1 MANPVQLGTASI
13 NITPSVGTWMG
24 GYSAR
29 DHGATDIHD
38 DLYAKILVFSDGE
51 TKAAIV
57 TCDLVGITEES
68 TAAVRSL
75 VEEQTDIPGSH
86 VMITCSHTHSGPT
99 TREWRYDAPFNNS
112 YMRELERKLA
122 GGVQVA
128 NQHLQPAV
136 GGLGA
141 GSFPLAVN
149 RRLTTDGVTEM
160 RANPDGVVDHTV
172 AVLRF
177 DKADGTPLATAFHY
191 ACHSTSMGASNYA
204 FSADYSGG
212 AKAFVEK
219 TYGGG
224 HTTAFLLGCCGN
236 TRPNFTSDGSRFRSA
251 TFDELESVWRG
262 LGAEVVS
269 VRESIDCAPL
279 DGVAVAQRLVTVP
292 LREVPDVSFYKEALE
307 TETWPD
313 TQERINRDS
322 LKWVRNR
329 VSDYETDNLLLEPKA
344 EIQVIRVGNLI
355 FASFPGEVFLEYG
368 LAVQERV
375 KSELGLEALHVEL
388 ANGMIGYVPTADAI
402 PHGGYEVMAYRHGAQ
417 SPAGY
422 SGDAETLFVDTAV
435 ELARQTTGANA

>member
-1 MANPVQLGTASI
+1 MANQVQLGAASI

-24 GYSAR
+24 GYGAR
-29 DHGATDIHD
+29 DHGAEDIHD
-38 DLYAKILVFSDGE
+38 ELYAKVLVFSDGE

-57 TCDLVGITEES
+57 TCDLVGVTEES
-68 TAAVRSL
+68 TAAVRGL

-99 TREWRYDAPFNNS
+99 TREWRYDAPFNDA

-128 NQHLQPAV
+128 NRRLQPAV

-149 RRLTTDGVTEM
+149 RRLTTDGKTEM
-160 RANPDGVVDHTV
+160 RANPDGLVDHTV

-177 DKADGTPLATAFHY
+177 DTADGKPLATAFHY
-191 ACHSTSMGASNYA
+191 SCHSTSMGASNYA
-204 FSADYSGG
+204 YSADYAGG
-212 AKAFVEK
+212 AKTFVEQ

-236 TRPNFTSDGSRFRSA
+236 IRPNFTSDGSRFRSA

-262 LGAEVVS
+262 LGAEVVN

-279 DGVAVAQRLVTVP
+279 EGVSVAQRVVTIP
-292 LREVPDVSFYKEALE
+292 LREIPDISYFEQALE
-307 TETWPD
+307 TDIWPD
-313 TQERINRDS
+313 TQDTVGRDS
-322 LKWVRNR
+322 RKWVRNR
-329 VSDYETDNLLLEPKA
+329 LAEFESGTLKLEPQA
-344 EIQVIRVGNLI
+344 EIQVIRVGNLV
-355 FASFPGEVFLEYG
+355 FASFPGEVFLEFG
-368 LAVQERV
+368 MAVQQRV
-375 KSELGLEALHVEL
+375 KEELGLDALHVEL
-388 ANGMIGYVPTADAI
+388 ANGMVGYVPTAEAI
-402 PHGGYEVMAYRHGAQ
+402 PYGGYEVNAYRHGAQ

-422 SGDAETLFVDTAV
+422 SGDAETLFIETAV
-435 ELARQTTGANA
+435 ELARETAAGGA

>member
-1 MANPVQLGTASI
+1 MAKPVQVGAASI
-13 NITPSVGTWMG
+13 NITPSIGTWMG

-38 DLYAKILVFSDGE
+38 DLYAKVLVFSDGE

-57 TCDLVGITEES
+57 TCDLVGVTVES
-68 TAAVRSL
+68 TAAVREM
-75 VEEQTDIPGSH
+75 VEERTGIPGSH
-86 VMITCSHTHSGPT
+86 VMVTCSHTHSGPS
-99 TREWRYDAPFNNS
+99 TREWRYDAPFNDE

-128 NQHLQPAV
+128 NGRLQPVVA
-136 GGLGA
+136 GLGT
-141 GSFPLAVN
+141 GSFDLAVN
-149 RRLTTDGVTEM
+149 RRLTTDGKTEM

-177 DKADGTPLATAFHY
+177 DAEDGSPLATAFHY
-191 ACHSTSMGASNYA
+191 SCHSTSMGASNYA

-212 AKAFVEK
+212 AKAFVEH
-219 TYGGG
+219 TYGGD

-251 TFDELESVWRG
+251 TFEELESAWRR
-262 LGAEVVS
+262 LGAEVVN
-269 VRESIDCAPL
+269 VRESIECAPL
-279 DGVAVAQRLVTVP
+279 DGVAVAQRIVTIP
-292 LREVPDVSFYKEALE
+292 LREINDISYFREALE
-307 TETWPD
+307 TGLWPD
-313 TQERINRDS
+313 TQDSVGRDS

-329 VSDYETDNLLLEPKA
+329 LAEFESGTLSLEPKA

-375 KSELGLEALHVEL
+375 KSELGLDALHVEL
-388 ANGMIGYVPTADAI
+388 ANGMIGYVPTAEAI
-402 PHGGYEVMAYRHGAQ
+402 PFGGYEVNAYRHGAQ
-417 SPAGY
+417 NPAGY
-422 SGDAETLFVDTAV
+422 SGDAEKLFVDTAV
-435 ELARQTTGANA
+435 ELARETAATA

>member
-1 MANPVQLGTASI
+1 MANQVQVGAASI

-68 TAAVRSL
+68 TAAVRAL

-99 TREWRYDAPFNNS
+99 TREWRYDAPFNNA

-128 NQHLQPAV
+128 NRRVQPAV

-149 RRLTTDGVTEM
+149 RRLTTDGKTEM
-160 RANPDGVVDHTV
+160 RANPKGVVDHTV

-177 DKADGTPLATAFHY
+177 DTEDGAPLATTFHY
-191 ACHSTSMGASNYA
+191 SCHSTSMGASNYA

-212 AKAFVEK
+212 AKAFVEQ
-219 TYGGG
+219 TYGDG
-224 HTTAFLLGCCGN
+224 HTAAFLLGCCGN

-251 TFDELESVWRG
+251 TFEELESVWRG
-262 LGAEVVS
+262 LGAEVVN

-279 DGVAVAQRLVTVP
+279 EGVAVAHRVVTVP
-292 LREVPDVSFYKEALE
+292 LREIPDASFYKEALE

-313 TQERINRDS
+313 THERINRDS

-329 VSDYETDNLLLEPKA
+329 VADYDSGNLLLEPKA

-355 FASFPGEVFLEYG
+355 FASFPGEVFIEFG

-375 KSELGLEALHVEL
+375 KAELGLEALHVEL
-388 ANGMIGYVPTADAI
+388 ANGMIGYVPTAEAI
-402 PHGGYEVMAYRHGAQ
+402 PNGGYEVMAYRHGAQ

-422 SGDAETLFVDTAV
+422 SGDAETLFVETAL
-435 ELARQTTGANA
+435 ELARQTVAGLA

>member
-1 MANPVQLGTASI
+1 MANQVQVGAASI

-29 DHGATDIHD
+29 DHGAEDIHD

-57 TCDLVGITEES
+57 SCDLVGITEES
-68 TAAVRSL
+68 TATVREL
-75 VEEQTDIPGSH
+75 VEERTDIPGSH

-99 TREWRYDAPFNNS
+99 TREWRYDAPFNDA

-128 NQHLQPAV
+128 NGRLQTVVA
-136 GGLGA
+136 GLGA

-149 RRLTTDGVTEM
+149 RRLTTDGKTEM

-177 DKADGTPLATAFHY
+177 DAEDGTPLATAFHY

-204 FSADYSGG
+204 LSADYAGG
-212 AKAFVEK
+212 AKAFVEH
-219 TYGGG
+219 TYGGD
-224 HTTAFLLGCCGN
+224 HTAAFLLGCCGN
-236 TRPNFTSDGSRFRSA
+236 IRPNFTSDGSRFRSA
-251 TFDELESVWRG
+251 TFEELESVWRG
-262 LGAEVVS
+262 LGAEVVR
-269 VRESIDCAPL
+269 VRESIDSAPME
-279 DGVAVAQRLVTVP
+279 GVAVAHRVVTIP
-292 LREVPDVSFYKEALE
+292 IREVPDVSFYKEALE

-313 TQERINRDS
+313 SGERISRDS

-329 VSDYETDNLLLEPKA
+329 VAEYESDTLLLEPKA
-344 EIQVIRVGNLI
+344 EIQVIRVGNLV
-355 FASFPGEVFLEYG
+355 FASYPGEVFLEYG

-375 KSELGLEALHVEL
+375 KAELGMEALHVEL
-388 ANGMIGYVPTADAI
+388 ANGMIGYVPTAEAI
-402 PHGGYEVMAYRHGAQ
+402 PFGGYEVMAYRHGSQ
-417 SPAGY
+417 TPSGY
-422 SGDAETLFVDTAV
+422 SGEAEKLFVDTAV
-435 ELARQTTGANA
+435 ELARETAGSNA

>member
-29 DHGATDIHD
+29 DRGSEDIHD
-38 DLYAKILVFSDGE
+38 DLYAKVMVFSDGE

-57 TCDLVGITEES
+57 TCDLIGITEES
-68 TAAVRSL
+68 TAAVRAL
-75 VEEQTDIPGSH
+75 VEEQCDIPGNH

-99 TREWRYDAPFNNS
+99 TREWRYDAPFNDA

-122 GGVQVA
+122 GGVHVA
-128 NQHLQPAV
+128 NSRLQAV
-136 GGLGA
+136 VAGLGT

-149 RRLTTDGVTEM
+149 RRLIVDGKTQM
-160 RANPDGVVDHTV
+160 QANPEGVVDRTV
-172 AVLRF
+172 SVLRF
-177 DKADGTPLATAFHY
+177 DAEDGTPLATAFHY
-191 ACHSTSMGASNYA
+191 SCHSTSMGASNYA
-204 FSADYSGG
+204 ISADYSGG
-212 AKAFVEK
+212 AKAFVEE
-219 TYGGG
+219 TYGAG
-224 HTTAFLLGCCGN
+224 HTASFLLGCCGN
-236 TRPNFTSDGSRFRSA
+236 TRPNFTSDGRRFRSA
-251 TFDELESVWRG
+251 TFEELESVWRG

-269 VRESIDCAPL
+269 VRETIDCAPL
-279 DGVAVAQRLVTVP
+279 EGVAVAQRVVTVP
-292 LREVPDVSFYKEALE
+292 LREIPDASFYKQALE

-329 VSDYETDNLLLEPKA
+329 VADYESGNLLLEPKA

-355 FASFPGEVFLEYG
+355 FASFPGEVFIEYG

-375 KSELGLEALHVEL
+375 KAELGLEALHVEL

-402 PHGGYEVMAYRHGAQ
+402 PFGGYEVMAYRHGAQ

-422 SGDAETLFVDTAV
+422 SGDAEKLFVDTAV
-435 ELARQTTGANA
+435 ELAQETAAGMA

>member
-51 TKAAIV
+51 TKAAVV

-99 TREWRYDAPFNNS
+99 TREWRYDAPFNTS

-204 FSADYSGG
+204 FSADYAGG

-224 HTTAFLLGCCGN
+224 HTAAFLLGCCGN

-262 LGAEVVS
+262 LGAEVVN

-279 DGVAVAQRLVTVP
+279 DGVAVAQRMVTVP

-329 VSDYETDNLLLEPKA
+329 VSEYETDNLLLEPKA

-375 KSELGLEALHVEL
+375 KAELGLEALHVEL

-435 ELARQTTGANA
+435 ELAHEAAL

>member
-29 DHGATDIHD
+29 DHGATDIND

-212 AKAFVEK
+212 AKAFVER

-224 HTTAFLLGCCGN
+224 HTAAFLLGCCGN

-262 LGAEVVS
+262 LGAEVVN

-279 DGVAVAQRLVTVP
+279 DGVAVAQRMVTVP
-292 LREVPDVSFYKEALE
+292 LREVPDVSFYMEALE

-329 VSDYETDNLLLEPKA
+329 VSDYESDTLLLEPKA

-375 KSELGLEALHVEL
+375 KAELGLEALHVEL

-422 SGDAETLFVDTAV
+422 SGEAETLFVDTAV

>member
-224 HTTAFLLGCCGN
+224 HTAAFLLGCCGN

-262 LGAEVVS
+262 LGAEVVN

-279 DGVAVAQRLVTVP
+279 DGVAVAQRMVTVP

-375 KSELGLEALHVEL
+375 KAELGLEALHVEL

-422 SGDAETLFVDTAV
+422 SGNAETLFVDTAV

>member
-1 MANPVQLGTASI
+1 MANQVQVGAASI

-24 GYSAR
+24 GYSSR

-68 TAAVRSL
+68 TAVVRDL

-99 TREWRYDAPFNNS
+99 TREWRYDAPFNDA
-112 YMRELERKLA
+112 YMHELERKLA

-128 NQHLQPAV
+128 NRRLQPAV

-149 RRLTTDGVTEM
+149 RRLTTDGKTEM
-160 RANPDGVVDHTV
+160 RANPEGVVDQTV

-177 DKADGTPLATAFHY
+177 DRADGTPLATAFHY
-191 ACHSTSMGASNYA
+191 SCHSTSMGGSNYA
-204 FSADYSGG
+204 ISADYAGG
-212 AKAFVEK
+212 AKAFVEH
-219 TYGGG
+219 TYGGA
-224 HTTAFLLGCCGN
+224 HTAAFLLGCCGN
-236 TRPNFTSDGSRFRSA
+236 IRPNFTSDGSSFRSA
-251 TFDELESVWRG
+251 TFEELESVWRG
-262 LGAEVVS
+262 LGAEVVR
-269 VRESIDCAPL
+269 VRESIDSAPL
-279 DGVAVAQRLVTVP
+279 EGVAVAQRVVTIP

-313 TQERINRDS
+313 SGARISRDS

-329 VSDYETDNLLLEPKA
+329 VAEYEADTLLLDPTA
-344 EIQVIRVGNLI
+344 EVQVIRVGNLV

-368 LAVQERV
+368 LAIQERV
-375 KSELGLEALHVEL
+375 KDELGLDALHVEL

-402 PHGGYEVMAYRHGAQ
+402 PFGGYEVMAYRHGSQ
-417 SPAGY
+417 TPSGY
-422 SGDAETLFVDTAV
+422 SGEAEKLFVDTAV
-435 ELARQTTGANA
+435 ELAHETAAAGG

>member
-38 DLYAKILVFSDGE
+38 DLYAKIMVFSDGE

-212 AKAFVEK
+212 AKTFVEK

-224 HTTAFLLGCCGN
+224 HTAAFLLGCCGN

-262 LGAEVVS
+262 LGAEVVN

-279 DGVAVAQRLVTVP
+279 DGVAVAQRMVTVP
-292 LREVPDVSFYKEALE
+292 LREVPDVSFFKEALE

-329 VSDYETDNLLLEPKA
+329 VSDYESDNLLLEPKA

-375 KSELGLEALHVEL
+375 KAELGLEALHVEL
-388 ANGMIGYVPTADAI
+388 ANGMIGYVPTANAI